1 MAAKLEKT
9 RYPGIY
15 RRGTRYVI
23 TWEYRGQ
30 QHKESFATLTE
41 AREAKGNRSA
51 GEKRPR
57 SRVRFGD
64 YFEEW
69 IETYAGRTSRGFS
82 ETTRPEYR
90 RPITTHALPHWNAW
104 RLSEVEPADVRDLF
118 GKMRRE
124 DCSTSQIKKT
134 RAALSVMFATALEDG
149 VLRSNPI
156 LGVRIPAPRD
166 DEEPAEEKAKALTR
180 AELAIFLTALPDD
193 WKLFFEFLTHTGLRI
208 SEAVGLRWEHLDL
221 GENPKV
227 EVREQLYKGKRKR
240 LKSKDGERDIPLSPG
255 MAKQL
260 LAHRRDGYKGPKA
273 PVFASKA
280 GTALR
285 PENVYRRVLAPTAIG
300 AGFKVEVEVDG
311 EKRTRSTI
319 SFHTFRHTCASLLF
333 EAGRNV
339 KQVQAWLGHSDPGFT
354 LSTYIHL
361 MDAGVGSAA
370 FFDQAVGGGKGVA
383 RKAPK
388 TGKNESAAES
398 AEMAL

>member
-1 MAAKLEKT
+1 MAAKLVKT

-23 TWEYRGQ
+23 TWEYRGR

-90 RPITTHALPHWNAW
+90 RPITTHVMPHWKAW
-104 RLSEVEPADVRDLF
+104 KLSEVEPADVRDLF

-156 LGVRIPAPRD
+156 LGVRIPAPRN

-180 AELAIFLTALPDD
+180 AELTIFLTALPDD
-193 WKLFFEFLTHTGLRI
+193 WQLFFEFLTHTGLRI
-208 SEAVGLRWEHLDL
+208 SEAVGLHWEHLDL

-240 LKSKDGERDIPLSPG
+240 LKSKDGERDVPLSPG

-260 LAHRRDGYKGPKA
+260 LAHRRDGYQGSKG

-280 GTALR
+280 GTELR
-285 PENVYRRVLAPTAIG
+285 PENVYRRVLAPAAIG

-333 EAGRNV
+333 EARRNV
-339 KQVQAWLGHSDPGFT
+339 KQVQIWLGHADPGFT

-361 MDAGVGSAA
+361 MDAGVGSPT
-370 FFDQAVGGGKGVA
+370 FFDHAVG
-383 RKAPK
+383 RKEKTRPCLNQAKNAAAPILPA
-388 TGKNESAAES
+388 T
-398 AEMAL
+398 